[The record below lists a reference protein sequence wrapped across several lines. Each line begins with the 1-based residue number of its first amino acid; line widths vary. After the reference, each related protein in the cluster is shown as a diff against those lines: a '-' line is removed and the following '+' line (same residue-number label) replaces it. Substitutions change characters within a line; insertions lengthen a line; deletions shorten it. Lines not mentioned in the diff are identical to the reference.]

1 MHGGSG
7 QAPTD
12 PDAQW
17 LPPTLAWLVVVAAL
31 GAWWVTRPVPE
42 PVDSPVVAPVVTSA
56 DEEAAPVDAELSEK
70 EATAPRVP
78 RSSAIVGGGWYAV
91 PPSLA
96 GRGVRYVDGVLEL
109 DGQAGSVTPMACLVD
124 EAPLTGPVSVTGE
137 WSLTGV
143 GTVKTKGARVA
154 LRLLDAGG
162 RLVPASSVA
171 GGPQRFIAQ
180 GRRKLA
186 WTAFDGKVEPAAGVA
201 TVRLCVDNRAGAG
214 VVRVRNVVMRAQ

>member
-1 MHGGSG
+1 M
-7 QAPTD
+7 
-12 PDAQW
+12 
-17 LPPTLAWLVVVAAL
+17 VVAAL
-31 GAWWVTRPVPE
+31 GAWWVTRPAPA
-42 PVDSPVVAPVVTSA
+42 PVAGSALAPVVTSA
-56 DEEAAPVDAELSEK
+56 EAEAAPVDAELPEV
-70 EATAPRVP
+70 EVTPPRVA

-96 GRGVRYVDGVLEL
+96 GRGVRYVDGVLEV

-137 WSLTGV
+137 WSLSGV
-143 GTVKTKGARVA
+143 GTVRTKGARVA

-162 RLVPASSVA
+162 RLVPTNSVV

-186 WTAFDGKVEPAAGVA
+186 WTAFDGKVEPADGVA